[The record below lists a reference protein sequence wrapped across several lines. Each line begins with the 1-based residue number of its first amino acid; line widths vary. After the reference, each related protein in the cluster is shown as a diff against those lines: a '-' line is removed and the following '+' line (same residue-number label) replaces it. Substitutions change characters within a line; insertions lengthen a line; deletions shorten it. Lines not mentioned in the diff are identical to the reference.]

1 METNES
7 KVKNGRVLSMFM
19 AIRNAELKNVRT
31 LEHDDKDMVK
41 RIRAY
46 IRNEANRPP
55 QGEGDD

>member
-19 AIRNAELKNVRT
+19 AIRNAELKTVRT

-41 RIRAY
+41 HITAY

-55 QGEGDD
+55 HGEGDD

>member
-41 RIRAY
+41 RITAY
-46 IRNEANRPP
+46 IRNEANRPH

>member
-41 RIRAY
+41 RITSY